1 MENRGIYGLC
11 WNMGCSTKK
20 MSMLYPK
27 ECFGIF
33 CGQCLIGQQRDKT
46 SQSLRKLTLIFI
58 GRIDAEAEAPIPCPS
73 DVKSWLIGKDPDAGE
88 DWGQEEMEV
97 TEDETIGWHHWLN
110 GHESE
115 QTQIVKIVKNR
126 RVRRAAVHGFTECQM
141 WLSDWTCQWGNKR
154 SFDANSWFT

>member
-1 MENRGIYGLC
+1 MAFAGIWDTQQKRC
-11 WNMGCSTKK
+11 PCF
-20 MSMLYPK
+20 YPK

-46 SQSLRKLTLIFI
+46 SQSWRKLTLIFI
-58 GRIDAEAEAPIPCPS
+58 GRIDAKAEAPIPCPS

-115 QTQIVKIVKNR
+115 QTQIVKIVKNWGL
-126 RVRRAAVHGFTECQM
+126 RRAAVHGFTESRM
-141 WLSDWTCQWGNKR
+141 WLSDWTCRWGNKK